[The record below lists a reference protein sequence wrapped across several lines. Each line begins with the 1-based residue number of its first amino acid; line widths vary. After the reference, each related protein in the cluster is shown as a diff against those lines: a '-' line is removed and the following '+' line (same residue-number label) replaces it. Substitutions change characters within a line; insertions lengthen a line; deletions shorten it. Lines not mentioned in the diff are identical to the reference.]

1 MVTRSR
7 VATCRQGR
15 PGTGWVNQRCS
26 GGERLCAT
34 RQIVVGEEN
43 ARSGGGRIRVV
54 GEEAKKRRKR
64 TPDPERYHL
73 INIEKI
79 LAIIG

>member
-1 MVTRSR
+1 
-7 VATCRQGR
+7 
-15 PGTGWVNQRCS
+15 
-26 GGERLCAT
+26 
-34 RQIVVGEEN
+34 VVGEEN